1 MLVVR
6 GAMPCVPVSEDE
18 VHRIYRITL
27 DDALPM
33 LAAAREKAEE
43 IGVRQTICVCD
54 DGGHV
59 LALHRL
65 PGARLTGVE
74 IAMAKAFTAAG
85 HERATHLFNESPG
98 GPALPGNEAFG
109 ISHMY
114 PGKFATFV
122 GGFPVEYE
130 GQIVGAVG
138 VSGGNGAQDK
148 AVGAA
153 ALDAFARHAAG
164 TLADR

>member
-1 MLVVR
+1 MHKV
-6 GAMPCVPVSEDE
+6 
-18 VHRIYRITL
+18 YRITL

-33 LAAAREKAEE
+33 LAAARAKAEE
-43 IGVRQTICVCD
+43 IGVKQTICICD

-74 IAMAKAFTAAG
+74 ISMAKAFTAAG
-85 HERATHLFNESPG
+85 HERPTHKFTEPPN

-109 ISHMY
+109 INQMY
-114 PGKFATFV
+114 PGKFAIFV
-122 GGFPVEYE
+122 GGFPIEHD

-153 ALDAFARHAAG
+153 ALEAFAKHVAEQG
-164 TLADR
+164 LDV